1 LQVPMGILESVDL
14 EVIDLGEAPVRLGG
28 MKV

>member
-1 LQVPMGILESVDL
+1 MGILESVDL